1 MKNFFK
7 LFFQNY
13 LRKKTFMLGHS
24 HILNMRNKYDDI
36 TSMSDVDF
44 KVYSQHGEDGII
56 DYLLK
61 KLFIEKPI
69 FVEIGVGN
77 YTECNTRFLFEIR
90 SAKGLVLDCLKNL
103 KKEISKNLKLWKGD
117 LEIVETYVHSEN
129 IMEILQKYNFNKN
142 IDLFSLDIDGIDYWI
157 LKSLPS
163 DFSKIAVIE
172 YNPIFGHTHEITV
185 PNLKDFNRSSYHHSN
200 LCFGMSL
207 KALINIMEKKNF
219 YFLGS
224 NLRRN
229 NAFFVS
235 KKYAKNE
242 YFPNLKV
249 SGISENVNCNVRES
263 RSLNG
268 ELTYLSGINR
278 VKEIEDCEII
288 DLKRDKKVKIKDLY

>member
-77 YTECNTRFLFEIR
+77 FTECNTRFLFEIR

-117 LEIVETYVHSEN
+117 LEIVETHVHSEN
-129 IMEILQKYNFNKN
+129 ITEILKRYNFNNN
-142 IDLFSLDIDGIDYWI
+142 IDLFSLDVDGIDYWI

-172 YNPIFGHTHEITV
+172 YNPIFGHIHEITV
-185 PNLKDFNRSSYHHSN
+185 PNFKDFNRSSYHHSN

-207 KALINIMEKKNF
+207 KALINIMEEKNF

-229 NAFFVS
+229 NAFFIS
-235 KKYAKNE
+235 KKYEKE
-242 YFPNLKV
+242 RYFPNLKV
-249 SGISENVNCNVRES
+249 SDISENVNCNVRES
-263 RSLNG
+263 RGLNG
-268 ELTYLSGINR
+268 ELTYLSSINR
-278 VKEIEDCEII
+278 VKEIKDCEII
-288 DLKRDKKVKIKDLY
+288 DLKRDIKVKIKDLY

>member
-13 LRKKTFMLGHS
+13 LRKKTYMLGHS

-36 TSMSDVDF
+36 TSISDVDF

-77 YTECNTRFLFEIR
+77 FTECNTRFLFEIR

-117 LEIVETYVHSEN
+117 LEIVETHVHSEN
-129 IMEILQKYNFNKN
+129 ITEILKRYNFNNN
-142 IDLFSLDIDGIDYWI
+142 IDLFSLDVDGIDYWI

-172 YNPIFGHTHEITV
+172 YNPIFGHIHEITV
-185 PNLKDFNRSSYHHSN
+185 PNFKDFNRSSYHHSN

-207 KALINIMEKKNF
+207 KALINIMEEKNF

-229 NAFFVS
+229 NAFFIS
-235 KKYAKNE
+235 KKYEKE
-242 YFPNLKV
+242 RYFPNLKV
-249 SGISENVNCNVRES
+249 SDISENVNCNVRES
-263 RSLNG
+263 RGLNG
-268 ELTYLSGINR
+268 ELTYLSSINR
-278 VKEIEDCEII
+278 VKEIKDCEII
-288 DLKRDKKVKIKDLY
+288 DLKRDIKVKIKDLY